1 MRSHILLGLVIA
13 ALASPSNA
21 SEKLRKVVW
30 LTTTSNV
37 TKSDLEAARSAVG
50 RSEFQYFKLD
60 ETKKILTY
68 FENQFP
74 KELLNRSDKEK
85 NDYLAKNIHP
95 RIKAYAADM
104 MRSDMG
110 VVLAKM
116 YRLDRLPAVVINDKY
131 ITYGVSVEDSISAF
145 KASR

>member
-1 MRSHILLGLVIA
+1 MCRILLGLVIA
-13 ALASPSNA
+13 ALTSPSIA
-21 SEKLRKVVW
+21 SEKLTKVVW

-37 TKSDLEAARSAVG
+37 TSRALNDARAAAG

-74 KELLNRSDKEK
+74 QELLSRSDKEK
-85 NDYLAKNIHP
+85 NDYLIKNIHP

-131 ITYGVSVEDSISAF
+131 ITYGATVEESIKAF
-145 KASR
+145 NARR